1 MRKLIPITLL
11 LLLLALPGIA
21 GEGMPASRLDSSTG
35 MVRLDDAVFANGVRL
50 LGGIH
55 GAGAVYE
62 LTVPTWARSVALAV
76 DWWTPRPGNGIA
88 LYVYDHSAT
97 SVDEFLGLPNGD
109 FHWRLWGNSTD
120 SPGLA
125 IGSPEFLLLSGDN
138 PGGITPIDS
147 EGSLRVLIWA
157 EGGLPFVTDE
167 LVYLEQLRWRF
178 SERDELWRRTP
189 EWSSLVIPADSTGFD
204 FAGGL
209 LIADGIG
216 RAGAGQVGSARGRL
230 LATRAATVQA
240 LNLAVVYINEV
251 VQRGVDSGKLPGY
264 RVLRKEELPGG
275 QVWVEIGI
283 PLNGAGG
290 LAEFLGFAEIIAE

>member
-11 LLLLALPGIA
+11 VLLLTLPGIA
-21 GEGMPASRLDSSTG
+21 GEGMPASHLDSSTG
-35 MVRLDDAVFANGVRL
+35 MVRLDNAVFTDGVRL
-50 LGGIH
+50 LGGVQ

-62 LTVPTWARSVALAV
+62 LTVPVWARSVALAI

-97 SVDEFLGLPNGD
+97 SADEFLGLPGGD
-109 FHWRLWGNSTD
+109 LHWRLWGNSTD
-120 SPGLA
+120 SNGLA
-125 IGSPEFLLLSGDN
+125 VASPEFLLLSRDN

-204 FAGGL
+204 FQRGL
-209 LIADGIG
+209 LIAEGIG
-216 RAGAGQVGSARGRL
+216 RPSANQAGSARGRL

-251 VQRGVDSGKLPGY
+251 VQRSVDSGKLPGY
-264 RVLRKEELPGG
+264 RILIEEELPGG
-275 QVWVEIGI
+275 RIRVEIGI

-290 LAEFLGFAEIIAE
+290 LAEFLGFAEIISK